1 MANKHV
7 KRCTVPYIIREFQLK
22 QKWAYISISMAKL
35 KKKKLTIPNAD
46 EDVEQQELLFIA
58 SRNVN
63 NRVTLEDSLSLSY
76 MI

>member
-1 MANKHV
+1 MSY
-7 KRCTVPYIIREFQLK
+7 P
-22 QKWAYISISMAKL
+22 YISISMAKL
-35 KKKKLTIPNAD
+35 KKKKKKLTIPNAD